1 MADNILVPWSGQR
14 IFTSAGT
21 LAAGALIYLYA
32 EDTLDLLTVYS
43 DRDLL
48 VTQANPITCD
58 ANGLAPMMFLGTTA
72 YKIKVTTSA
81 GATLF
86 EYDDLPGALNT
97 TPFSAS
103 TFAKPDTDVTSK
115 TSDYTL
121 VEADL
126 GGIFNGTCTGG
137 TVQFTLLSAVTA
149 TNGRGFTIRH
159 NGTANYVKI
168 VSVSSQTIAR
178 PATGVTTTGFA
189 LVGYGESVTLV
200 SDGANWHVSAY
211 VPPLMTAATGV
222 IVIRDRVTSA
232 PASPN
237 PGDRYIV
244 TSSYSTFETHD
255 IIEYDGQGNYIEYTP
270 AADCGWIAYVQDED
284 IYYLFR
290 ASAWV
295 AETATSTQQGT
306 VKVSTQALMETGT
319 ATDTAVLIGHQHYH
333 PAHPKAMAHVSVSGG
348 TPTLQTSHNITSIT
362 DDGVGVLTITIAT
375 DFSNAT
381 WAPLALTASVGG
393 AVRIAAVQDDAS
405 RITAGTLILVSY
417 NDAGAAGD
425 PAFWSFAG
433 LGDQ

>member
-14 IFTSAGT
+14 IFTSAGV
-21 LAAGALIYLYA
+21 LAGGALIYLYA
-32 EDTLDLLTVYS
+32 EDTTDLLTVYS

-72 YKIKVTTSA
+72 YKIKITTSA
-81 GATLF
+81 GVTID
-86 EYDDLPGALNT
+86 EEDDLPGALNT
-97 TPFSAS
+97 TPFSAA
-103 TFAKPDTDVTSK
+103 TFAKADSDVTSK

-126 GGIFNGTCTGG
+126 GGTFNGTCTGG
-137 TVQFTLLSAVTA
+137 TVQFTLLSAVMA

-168 VSVSSQTIAR
+168 VSVSSQTISR

-189 LVGYGESVTLV
+189 LVGYGESITLV
-200 SDGANWHVSAY
+200 SDGANWHVGAY
-211 VPPLMTAATGV
+211 VPPLITAATG
-222 IVIRDRVTSA
+222 IIAIRDRITAA
-232 PASPN
+232 PVSPN

-244 TSSYSTFETHD
+244 TASYSTFETHD

-284 IYYLFR
+284 IYYFFR

-306 VKVSTQALMETGT
+306 VKISTEALMETGT
-319 ATDTAVLIGHQHYH
+319 ATDTAVLIGHQHRH
-333 PAHPKAMAHVSVSGG
+333 PGHPKASLLYNQITPAINRDYGVTSVS
-348 TPTLQTSHNITSIT
+348 
-362 DDGVGVLTITIAT
+362 DDDLG
-375 DFSNAT
+375 DFT
-381 WAPLALTASVGG
+381 VTFDTAFS
-393 AVRIAAVQDDAS
+393 AADYACPGLS
-405 RITAGTLILVSY
+405 G
-417 NDAGAAGD
+417 DAGGVVAICLMGTNV
-425 PAFWSFAG
+425 AFTTTTRSFKQFEPSVADRDEVANISVF
-433 LGDQ
+433 GDQ